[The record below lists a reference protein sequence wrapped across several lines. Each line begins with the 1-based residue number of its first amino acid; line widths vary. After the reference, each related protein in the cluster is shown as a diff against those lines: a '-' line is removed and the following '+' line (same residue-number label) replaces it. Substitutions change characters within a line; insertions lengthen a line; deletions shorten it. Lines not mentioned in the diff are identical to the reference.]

1 MRLFVRFLITAAAV
15 AVAAWLVPGISIT
28 GNGWVAVAV
37 MALVL
42 GLVNAIIRPVLK
54 FLSCGL
60 IVLTLGLF
68 TLVVNGAAFWLAGY
82 FAAGVGVGFHVAGL
96 WPAIWGSI
104 VVSVVSF
111 LLSVFV
117 HDRDESRG

>member
-15 AVAAWLVPGISIT
+15 AAAAWLVPGISIT
-28 GNGWVAVAV
+28 GNGYVAVGV

-42 GLVNAIIRPVLK
+42 GLVNAFIRPILK

-68 TLVVNGAAFWLAGY
+68 TFVVNGAAFWLAGY
-82 FAAGVGVGFHVAGL
+82 FASGAGVGFHVAGL
-96 WPAIWGSI
+96 WPAIWGSV
-104 VVSVVSF
+104 VVSIVSF

-117 HDRDESRG
+117 RDRDEERG

>member
-15 AVAAWLVPGISIT
+15 AAAAWLVPGITIT
-28 GNGWVAVAV
+28 GNGYAAVGV

-42 GLVNAIIRPVLK
+42 GLVNAFIRPVLRL
-54 FLSCGL
+54 LSCGL

-68 TLVVNGAAFWLAGY
+68 TFVVNGAAFWLAGD
-82 FAAGVGVGFHVAGL
+82 FASGVGFQVSGL

-104 VVSVVSF
+104 VVSIVSF
-111 LLSVFV
+111 GLSVFV
-117 HDRDESRG
+117 PDRDER